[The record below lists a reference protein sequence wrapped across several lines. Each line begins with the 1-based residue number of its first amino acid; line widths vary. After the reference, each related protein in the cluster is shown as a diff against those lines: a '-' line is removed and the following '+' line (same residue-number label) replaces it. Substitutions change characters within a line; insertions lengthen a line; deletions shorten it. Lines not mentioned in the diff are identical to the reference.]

1 LKNPVSI
8 SKKRWSFD
16 MDENIDELEDYFC
29 KKVEPTEGEAIK
41 LEHVM
46 MEKVSIN
53 PARRKLLRI
62 IGIFGKDEKKLK
74 EDSGLND
81 FFFKFHMDFLLKEG
95 FLKFED
101 GMYRLTDTGIA
112 IHDSV
117 C

>member
-1 LKNPVSI
+1 
-8 SKKRWSFD
+8 
-16 MDENIDELEDYFC
+16 MDENVDEVDTYFC
-29 KKVEPTEGEAIK
+29 KKGEPTEGEAVK
-41 LEHVM
+41 MEHIM

-62 IGIFGKDEKKLK
+62 IGVFGKAEKQLK
-74 EDSGLND
+74 EESGLND

-101 GMYRLTDTGIA
+101 GMYRLTDFGIA
-112 IHDSV
+112 MHDSV

>member
-1 LKNPVSI
+1 MN
-8 SKKRWSFD
+8 
-16 MDENIDELEDYFC
+16 EEIDELDAYFDKQC
-29 KKVEPTEGEAIK
+29 EPTEGEAVK
-41 LEHVM
+41 MEHVM

-62 IGIFGKDEKKLK
+62 VGIFGKTEKQLK
-74 EDSGLND
+74 EESGLND

-95 FLKFED
+95 FLKYEE

-112 IHDSV
+112 MHDSV